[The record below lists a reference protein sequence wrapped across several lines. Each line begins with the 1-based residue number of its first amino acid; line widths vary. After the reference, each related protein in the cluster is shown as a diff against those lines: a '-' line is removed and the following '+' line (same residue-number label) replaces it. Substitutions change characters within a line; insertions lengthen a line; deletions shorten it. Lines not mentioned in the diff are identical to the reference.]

1 MQSLSSLEMVDDL
14 QEIAGLRVAAW
25 TEHAHQALG
34 RPFCSATQLLEP
46 NRRVDI
52 VAKYCLPGVEI
63 PGEKA
68 FDAFTQKL
76 LSVLAVRSKAR
87 LHRFLELSRQ
97 RRLTSPQS
105 CASCSRPIGRGPS

>member
-1 MQSLSSLEMVDDL
+1 MSLAGGAERQLEVKPLCSLEVVDDL
-14 QEIAGLRVAAW
+14 EEIACLRVAAR

-46 NRRVDI
+46 NRGVDI

-68 FDAFTQKL
+68 LDAFTQKL

-87 LHRFLELSRQ
+87 LHCLLELSR
-97 RRLTSPQS
+97 
-105 CASCSRPIGRGPS
+105 